1 MKRTAVTLGSPN
13 GISPEIAIKALN
25 GLNPPAESIILIGNN
40 DILKYYAGEYGLCL
54 NKEYEIIN
62 IPFDIKTLKT
72 GFETKDGGE
81 FSFQALKKACMQA
94 KEGIV
99 NSIVTAP
106 VSKNE
111 MRLAG
116 HNYSGQTEVLEHY
129 LAEGNQKAEMVFA
142 CRKFCVM
149 LMTRHI
155 ALSSVSSFIKKEQLV
170 NRIEKLAECLEKQ
183 LGINKPS
190 IAVCALNPHAGE
202 NGMFGNEE
210 INEINPAVKE
220 LQSRGINIEGAFPAD
235 ALFAHLNPDNP
246 EYSCY
251 IAMYHD
257 QGLIPVKM
265 LESSC
270 VNVSLGLKA
279 LRTSPAHG
287 TAFDIAGKNKADAGS
302 MINALKLA
310 LK

>member
-25 GLNPPAESIILIGNN
+25 ALNPSAESIILIGNN
-40 DILKYYAGEYGLCL
+40 DILKYYADEYGLCL
-54 NKEYEIIN
+54 NKKYEIIN
-62 IPFDIKTLKT
+62 IPFDIKALKT
-72 GFETKDGGE
+72 GCETKEGGE
-81 FSFQALKKACMQA
+81 FSFRALKKACMLA
-94 KEGIV
+94 KNSIV

-129 LAEGNQKAEMVFA
+129 LAEENQKAEMVFA

-155 ALSSVSSFIKKEQLV
+155 ALSSVSRFIKKEQLAA
-170 NRIEKLAECLEKQ
+170 RIEKLAECLEKQ

-202 NGMFGNEE
+202 NGMFGCEE

-235 ALFAHLNPDNP
+235 ALFAHLNPEHP